1 MNFGAFLK
9 IAREEQDLSF
19 RQLEQKTDIDHAYI
33 WRLEQGDNKNPS
45 EEIVNKLGKE
55 LNLSKRKREI
65 FSLLAHQEIPDPLYE
80 LMAEQSEISW
90 DSFVSVATMS
100 NRGKRPTNK
109 EEWLRFVTM
118 IDELG

>member
-55 LNLSKRKREI
+55 LHLSKRKREI